1 MPLVR
6 PKLRFDSQWTCCP
19 KLLSRVVLLV
29 THRNRRSVAL
39 RRTTVL
45 RRPALGSSQPT
56 QTQGGVPQATEA
68 GPSLCCVKALG
79 AVYKIAL
86 EEKKRK
92 KPPDDRR
99 HQKSGFPVGMY
110 TGPYFESPAQT
121 HGKFSLFHSLFGD
134 IAHDAPRRINSTLS
148 GLIRRDSNPETP
160 SSSQAVAS
168 RLGCHAHKSETQPG
182 TASPAV
188 VYYPR

>member
-1 MPLVR
+1 MPSGGQLSSVGR
-6 PKLRFDSQWTCCP
+6 PSALRNQLKLRAE
-19 KLLSRVVLLV
+19 SR
-29 THRNRRSVAL
+29 RQRK
-39 RRTTVL
+39 
-45 RRPALGSSQPT
+45 PAL
-56 QTQGGVPQATEA
+56 VFV
-68 GPSLCCVKALG
+68 CVKALG

-121 HGKFSLFHSLFGD
+121 HGKFSLFHSHFGD

-182 TASPAV
+182 TASPAI